1 MLSNF
6 LRKILSLLSFWSLND
21 LSAIKSRD
29 EKILKI
35 IEKKLN
41 SIYFN
46 KKYLKKTHNLFNKK
60 ILDLL
65 KKRELSLFKKI

>member
-21 LSAIKSRD
+21 LSSIKNKD

-41 SIYFN
+41 SI
-46 KKYLKKTHNLFNKK
+46 
-60 ILDLL
+60 
-65 KKRELSLFKKI
+65 LSS